1 MLFPLFPRYRFT
13 HPKTEQN
20 IFIGKW
26 SYLWAGLFGAL
37 YVAWK
42 GMGSRFI
49 YAAALNVGLA
59 ILIIAATGVTSF
71 VLVPKQQF
79 VVLVVGLPAAVAV
92 QGTMMVNIIRD
103 GYRKRGWKVRQNE
116 T

>member
-1 MLFPLFPRYRFT
+1 MLFPFFPRYRFS
-13 HPKTEQN
+13 HPKTGQN

-37 YVAWK
+37 FVAWK

-49 YAAALNVGLA
+49 YAAAFNIALA
-59 ILIIAATGVTSF
+59 VAIVAASGVTSF
-71 VLVPKQQF
+71 VLAPKQQF
-79 VVLVVGLPAAVAV
+79 IALLVGLPAAVAV
-92 QGTMMVNIIRD
+92 QGTVMVKIIRD

-116 T
+116 D